1 MKKAIPRLAL
11 VALGLA
17 HLTCNQAILT
27 APLDTTM
34 ILSAN
39 PPFIEAHG
47 GVSVVTAVL
56 IEPTGTPVADGTV
69 VQFFTDLGDIQEQGR
84 TNDGVA
90 RVNLIADSRSGSATV
105 TAISGAVSQTVADLV
120 KIGSIRPHEVIITAD
135 PPRIP
140 ANSRSTHLVA
150 TVIDEFGNPVPN
162 VQVVFRVTSNPA
174 TESVDSGSNP
184 QFTDTNG
191 RAEDTLR
198 TRRTP
203 GTPGTA
209 VVEVVALS
217 GPTPIIRSLS
227 IPLQ

>member
-1 MKKAIPRLAL
+1 MKTVSRLVVVALAL
-11 VALGLA
+11 G

-27 APLDTTM
+27 AGPGSTLR
-34 ILSAN
+34 LSAN
-39 PPFIEAHG
+39 PPFIAAQG
-47 GVSVVTAVL
+47 GVSVVTAVV
-56 IEPTGTPVADGTV
+56 IEQIGTPVPDGTV
-69 VQFFTDLGDIQEQGR
+69 VQFFTDLGDIEEQGR

-105 TAISGAVSQTVADLV
+105 TAISGPVSQTAVGLV
-120 KIGSIRPHEVIITAD
+120 KIGAIRPHEVIITAD

-162 VQVVFRVTSNPA
+162 QPVVFRVSSNPA

-184 QFTDTNG
+184 LYTDTNG

-209 VVEVVALS
+209 VVEVVVLS
-217 GPTPIIRSLS
+217 GPNPIIRSLS